1 MCVNYL
7 LTKIPDNDA
16 LKIMKIEMLAKTG
29 NADEARSMLR
39 SIDSSG
45 AEGYY
50 LKGII

>member
-1 MCVNYL
+1 
-7 LTKIPDNDA
+7 
-16 LKIMKIEMLAKTG
+16 MKIEMLAKTG